1 MPDYKTFSCPHGHD
15 FLPPGQVS
23 NERRTWLVIGLT
35 ALTMVVEIVS
45 GLIFG
50 SMALLADG
58 WHMASHASALGIT
71 AFAYYMAR
79 RHRENPRFTFG
90 TGKIGDL
97 AGYTS
102 AFLLGVIA
110 VLMVYESIQ
119 RLVYPV
125 AISFDEAIAVAV
137 IGLIVN
143 IVSAVVLGG
152 RGGGE
157 ETGDRVSRHDPNI
170 RAAYFHVLADALTS
184 ILAIAA
190 LTLGRI
196 RGWSFLDPVMGI
208 VGAVVIGRWSIGLMR
223 NSGRVLLDINTNEDL
238 VRRIRTA
245 LHEGEQT
252 SIDDLHVW
260 QLGPG
265 QYGAVVSLRSDI
277 GRAPDVYKER
287 LCRIPGLAHV
297 TIEVN
302 P

>member
-15 FLPPGQVS
+15 FLPLGQAA

-35 ALTMVVEIVS
+35 TLTMAVEIIS
-45 GLIFG
+45 GLVFG

-58 WHMASHASALGIT
+58 WHMASHASALSIT

-79 RHRENPRFTFG
+79 RHKENPRFTFG
-90 TGKIGDL
+90 TGKVGDL

-125 AISFDEAIAVAV
+125 AISFDQAIAVAV

-143 IVSAVVLGG
+143 IVSAVVLRE
-152 RGGGE
+152 RGGGD
-157 ETGDRVSRHDPNI
+157 ETRDPNI

-184 ILAIAA
+184 ILAITA

-196 RGWSFLDPVMGI
+196 RGWTFLDPVMGM

-223 NSGRVLLDINTNEDL
+223 TSGRVLLDINTNDDL

-245 LHEGEQT
+245 LQEGEQS

-265 QYGAVVSLRSDI
+265 QYGAVVSLRSNL